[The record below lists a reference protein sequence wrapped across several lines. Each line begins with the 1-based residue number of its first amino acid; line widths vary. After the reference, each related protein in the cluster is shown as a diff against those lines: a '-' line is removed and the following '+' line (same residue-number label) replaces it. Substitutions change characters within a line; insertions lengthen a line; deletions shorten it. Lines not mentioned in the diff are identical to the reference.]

1 MIFPVDKS
9 TNVADIGDVM
19 ATPIEPEPVKV
30 QIRVRPHTRVL
41 LDSIRREKGWTLIE
55 AADRA
60 AKALAATAIEPTPRR
75 KRTAKTAVA

>member
-1 MIFPVDKS
+1 
-9 TNVADIGDVM
+9 M
-19 ATPIEPEPVKV
+19 ATPIEIESVKV

-60 AKALAATAIEPTPRR
+60 AKALAASEKPRPKRTPR
-75 KRTAKTAVA
+75 TQAA

>member
-1 MIFPVDKS
+1 LTKRITQPIKE
-9 TNVADIGDVM
+9 NVM
-19 ATPIEPEPVKV
+19 ATPIETESVKV

-60 AKALAATAIEPTPRR
+60 AKALAEISGDPRLR
-75 KRTAKTAVA
+75 QKRTAKTASA